1 MSLKATR
8 DPQSLPSPAV
18 SVHPTSRRIPGTPAP
33 ALPPPSLRSSCFL
46 AFLSVPRDTWV
57 LPRARGAPRGPAQGA
72 RERGGALAP
81 GAGGRG
87 WELEPVALR
96 AAAEGRRRAGGP
108 LGGRGRPSRPFE
120 PRRVLPRRPQAPD
133 VLRASA
139 NRLTA
144 EVASVWAESSRSGHA
159 APPPRSRRP
168 LV

>member
-1 MSLKATR
+1 MSLRATR
-8 DPQSLPSPAV
+8 DPQSLPSPPSA
-18 SVHPTSRRIPGTPAP
+18 HPTSTRIPGTLAP
-33 ALPPPSLRSSCFL
+33 ALPSPSLCSFCFV

-57 LPRARGAPRGPAQGA
+57 LPRALGAPRGPAQAA

-108 LGGRGRPSRPFE
+108 LRGCGRPSRPFE
-120 PRRVLPRRPQAPD
+120 PCRVLSRRPQTLD

-139 NRLTA
+139 NRLVA
-144 EVASVWAESSRSGHA
+144 EVASVWAESSHSGNA
-159 APPPRSRRP
+159 APRPRSRRP